1 MMNYSYEV
9 DSYLLRFGEE
19 KAFMCHD
26 SFDNY
31 PDAMNCYKAFKS
43 AIEAEPSD
51 IIKDWFVMISRVY
64 PKGTRRHN
72 EIIKTEGTI

>member
-1 MMNYSYEV
+1 V
-9 DSYLLRFGEE
+9 GEE

-31 PDAMNCYKAFKS
+31 PDAMNCYKSFKS

-51 IIKDWFVMISRVY
+51 KIRDWFVTITRIY
-64 PKGTRRHN
+64 LKGNRRQN